1 MLTNAQPI
9 ILESSQSIA
18 HSVPMHL
25 HPQLFVSDKV
35 KVSPFVEQQRATAKN
50 QIPKG
55 AAFSIFWK
63 VESPAVKKQL
73 PNGPTLTEGR
83 VEPKAEQL
91 EQTDSV
97 VLRDAAPG
105 ASHHMSQASN
115 MSLIGASACGMAS

>member
-18 HSVPMHL
+18 QSVPMHL

-55 AAFSIFWK
+55 AAFSIFWRVASEGVSTTWAQGLPMFWK
-63 VESPAVKKQL
+63 V
-73 PNGPTLTEGR
+73 
-83 VEPKAEQL
+83 
-91 EQTDSV
+91 
-97 VLRDAAPG
+97 
-105 ASHHMSQASN
+105 
-115 MSLIGASACGMAS
+115 